1 MTGMEVVM
9 TSYFAEP
16 EFAGLF
22 SSSPEGDR
30 RRHGVAD
37 HRARRDLAGE
47 RVIDLCS
54 ARGWSRN
61 CWRNE
66 SAPAAK

>member
-22 SSSPEGDR
+22 SLSR
-30 RRHGVAD
+30 RETA
-37 HRARRDLAGE
+37 AATASQIIELAGI
-47 RVIDLCS
+47 R
-54 ARGWSRN
+54 
-61 CWRNE
+61 
-66 SAPAAK
+66 PASG